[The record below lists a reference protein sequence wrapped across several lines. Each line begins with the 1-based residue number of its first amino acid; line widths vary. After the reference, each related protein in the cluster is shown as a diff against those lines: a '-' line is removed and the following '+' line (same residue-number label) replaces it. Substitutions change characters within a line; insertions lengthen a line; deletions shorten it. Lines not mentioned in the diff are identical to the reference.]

1 MHPSGHLAAQQ
12 QRCSHVPMP
21 FRQPGAVA
29 VAVYDSLSM
38 HVEMVLVPCVLR
50 SWVLCDLFMSYAG

>member
-1 MHPSGHLAAQQ
+1 
-12 QRCSHVPMP
+12 MP